1 MCIFHPCNMLPHF
14 PLPHFQRSSTQPMIE
29 TILDMV
35 IEEVRAMFASPNF
48 FDPTSSFAARGEK
61 TFLNH

>member
-1 MCIFHPCNMLPHF
+1 
-14 PLPHFQRSSTQPMIE
+14 MIE